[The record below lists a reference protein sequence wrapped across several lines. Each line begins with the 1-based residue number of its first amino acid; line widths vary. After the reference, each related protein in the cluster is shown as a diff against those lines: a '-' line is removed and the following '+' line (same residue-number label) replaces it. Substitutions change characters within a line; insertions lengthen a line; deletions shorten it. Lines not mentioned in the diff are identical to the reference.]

1 MFLFDSQIDCVFVKM
16 SSSLQDKLK
25 CFSVSV
31 PAVPDGQYEVFV
43 GSGYLQFLRA
53 ALQEQFAPRSPFV
66 ITDASLVKAGHWDAF
81 RGGDDLSV
89 FVIDPPGEVSK
100 NMQTISAILEAMEG
114 CLLGRDSLVIG
125 LGGGTVGDMAGF
137 AAAVFKRG
145 VPVVHIPTTTVSQAD
160 SSIGGKTGVDSSQSK
175 NAFGAFW
182 QPAAVYMDTATLQTL
197 DDVQYRAGLAES
209 VKHAAIADEGF
220 FAWLEEHTEP
230 LLKRRTDALEHLAC
244 ENCRIKAS
252 VVMEDPTEK
261 NRRRILNYGHTIGHA
276 VEALSGYTLL
286 HGQAVAIG
294 MTAAGW
300 IEKEMGLAADDRL
313 ERIETLLKKLGLPTR
328 IPPLYSPEQ
337 ILSLLKLDKKA
348 LGRRPRFVLLEKL
361 GKVLCQDG
369 QWAVEVPEN
378 LIEQV
383 LCRLTVQRS

>member
-1 MFLFDSQIDCVFVKM
+1 
-16 SSSLQDKLK
+16 
-25 CFSVSV
+25 
-31 PAVPDGQYEVFV
+31 
-43 GSGYLQFLRA
+43 
-53 ALQEQFAPRSPFV
+53 
-66 ITDASLVKAGHWDAF
+66 
-81 RGGDDLSV
+81 
-89 FVIDPPGEVSK
+89 
-100 NMQTISAILEAMEG
+100 
-114 CLLGRDSLVIG
+114 
-125 LGGGTVGDMAGF
+125 VGDMTGF

-160 SSIGGKTGVDSSQSK
+160 SSIGGKTGVDSSRSK

-197 DDVQYRAGLAES
+197 DDVQYRTGLAES

-230 LLKRRTDALEHLAC
+230 LLERRTDALEHLAS

-252 VVMEDPTEK
+252 VVIEDPTEK
-261 NRRRILNYGHTIGHA
+261 NQRRILNYGHTIGHA

-313 ERIETLLKKLGLPTR
+313 ERIETLLRKLGLPTR
-328 IPPLYSPEQ
+328 IPSSCSPEQ

-348 LGRRPRFVLLEKL
+348 LGRRPRFVLLERM

-383 LCRLTVQRS
+383 LCRLTVQQS